1 MFHSFHQHIV
11 AEISIESFDP
21 DLHLDPYTGRGE
33 SFSDRGERMP
43 VAPVAFDMDL
53 RDLHGTAYPDDL
65 ADSIIIEIAEAA
77 GIDDFE
83 HTISACDVTQR
94 LPADFKVCLFIA
106 REVQMIVAKPAAPP
120 LAAAS
125 SQEHYLSGIFIVYR
139 VISLHFHVKS
149 SFLRRGPAMRQFR
162 RGFDAAALRQLF
174 AHLLPIALRHGSL

>member
-1 MFHSFHQHIV
+1 MAPHV
-11 AEISIESFDP
+11 LMISLTVSSSRSQKLP
-21 DLHLDPYTGRGE
+21 GLM
-33 SFSDRGERMP
+33 S
-43 VAPVAFDMDL
+43 
-53 RDLHGTAYPDDL
+53 
-65 ADSIIIEIAEAA
+65 
-77 GIDDFE
+77 FE

-94 LPADFKVCLFIA
+94 LPADFKVCLFIS

-174 AHLLPIALRHGSL
+174 AHLLPIALRHGSLKFCIKKGARSKHHPKTQQEAHSCRRSIVLFKDRMVSNCLIQLFGYLVYSV